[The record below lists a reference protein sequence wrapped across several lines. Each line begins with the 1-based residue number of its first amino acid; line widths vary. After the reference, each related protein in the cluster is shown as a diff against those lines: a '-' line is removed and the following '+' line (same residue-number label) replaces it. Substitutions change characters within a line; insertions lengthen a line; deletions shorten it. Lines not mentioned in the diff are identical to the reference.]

1 MKTLYFYLFAIVTM
15 FMSYSA
21 LAQQGTLVG
30 TVLDESGM
38 PMYGTNVVQK
48 GTNNGTI
55 TDFDGKYSLKLP
67 SGQQTVEFSFIGMQT
82 QEILVDIVAG
92 ETTTVNI
99 ELKADAVT
107 LDDVVVI
114 GYGRRQ
120 KRDVTGAISSINTDD
135 IGDDVLPSLE
145 SAMQG
150 RAAGVQVTTSN
161 GLAGSS
167 INVKVRGT
175 NSISAGSQ
183 PLYVIDGIPVTDGDF
198 SPGNM
203 GAGFNAL
210 SDINPNDIESIQILK
225 DAAAASIYGSRG
237 ANGVVLI
244 TTKKGK
250 AGKTKFNVNYYGG
263 VVTETNRI
271 DLLNAKQ
278 HLSLRDSAAVFAGN
292 QPENDDYVI
301 YQPTTGLA
309 ITRGMADSIA
319 AAGGTDWLDQV
330 LQQGFIQ
337 EANVSASGG
346 SEKTTF
352 YMGMTYTDQEGFIVG
367 NEYERISGRIN
378 VDNKA
383 SDKVNIGANMSI
395 NYSTNK
401 RVPTGDAGGLGLAQQ
416 RLPYLPIYNDDGTY
430 YDPYN
435 NPLWQLENWTFTA
448 KTFRSISGVY
458 FEYNILDNLSFRS
471 ELGVDFMS
479 LNEDEFSFRNI
490 EDTGSV
496 SSAWDR
502 RTSVFNYTT
511 NNYFT
516 YSENIGEHNIIDI
529 TLGHSYQRAHTKGV
543 GLNGWD
549 FPSDNLTNPGSV
561 DPSNMSGYGYET
573 SYAFNSFF
581 FRANYKLYEKYLAGF
596 SIRTDGSSRFGAQNR
611 YGWFPAISAGWIITE
626 EDFMQNTEFVS
637 FLKLRASYGLTGNAN
652 IDDYAHLGFFSPT
665 GGYNGNSAIIPSTL
679 PNELLGWEK
688 SIMLDINV
696 DYGFFN
702 NRLSGSLTYYNKQSS
717 DLLLQVTIPSS
728 SGYDKIW
735 QNVGSLSNYGI
746 EFDITSHNIQGDFKW
761 TTNFNIAWNHNEVTD
776 LNGLPPDAFDN
787 GLGGD
792 ARVVVGYPVGIAYL
806 VEWAGVQ
813 SEDGTLIRYNTDG
826 TPVLDNSGQPV
837 KYDVEAGT
845 ELYYDINGNLMTYE
859 NPTGD
864 FYGDNRK
871 PFGRPFPIVV
881 GGITNTFNYKGFDFS
896 FLFSYQY
903 GNTIY
908 DDQAKRQIGDWS
920 DLAQRTEILDYW
932 SPYNTDTDVPGLNQ
946 YDNYVNSTRWLYEAS
961 FLRLKNISFG
971 YSFPKNI
978 CSKLNI
984 SRLRIYVS
992 GTNLWTLTNYPGWDP
1007 EVLRN
1012 LNPSNPDSNVSFAAP
1027 SFATPQSKSII
1038 FGVQLSF

>member
-1 MKTLYFYLFAIVTM
+1 M

>member
-1 MKTLYFYLFAIVTM
+1 
-15 FMSYSA
+15 
-21 LAQQGTLVG
+21 
-30 TVLDESGM
+30 
-38 PMYGTNVVQK
+38 
-48 GTNNGTI
+48 
-55 TDFDGKYSLKLP
+55 
-67 SGQQTVEFSFIGMQT
+67 
-82 QEILVDIVAG
+82 
-92 ETTTVNI
+92 
-99 ELKADAVT
+99 
-107 LDDVVVI
+107 
-114 GYGRRQ
+114 
-120 KRDVTGAISSINTDD
+120 
-135 IGDDVLPSLE
+135 
-145 SAMQG
+145 
-150 RAAGVQVTTSN
+150 
-161 GLAGSS
+161 
-167 INVKVRGT
+167 
-175 NSISAGSQ
+175 
-183 PLYVIDGIPVTDGDF
+183 
-198 SPGNM
+198 
-203 GAGFNAL
+203 
-210 SDINPNDIESIQILK
+210 
-225 DAAAASIYGSRG
+225 
-237 ANGVVLI
+237 
-244 TTKKGK
+244 
-250 AGKTKFNVNYYGG
+250 
-263 VVTETNRI
+263 TETNRI

-301 YQPTTGLA
+301 YQPTTGQA

-626 EDFMQNTEFVS
+626 EDFMQN
-637 FLKLRASYGLTGNAN
+637 
-652 IDDYAHLGFFSPT
+652 
-665 GGYNGNSAIIPSTL
+665 
-679 PNELLGWEK
+679 
-688 SIMLDINV
+688 
-696 DYGFFN
+696 
-702 NRLSGSLTYYNKQSS
+702 
-717 DLLLQVTIPSS
+717 
-728 SGYDKIW
+728 
-735 QNVGSLSNYGI
+735 
-746 EFDITSHNIQGDFKW
+746 
-761 TTNFNIAWNHNEVTD
+761 
-776 LNGLPPDAFDN
+776 
-787 GLGGD
+787 
-792 ARVVVGYPVGIAYL
+792 
-806 VEWAGVQ
+806 
-813 SEDGTLIRYNTDG
+813 
-826 TPVLDNSGQPV
+826 
-837 KYDVEAGT
+837 
-845 ELYYDINGNLMTYE
+845 
-859 NPTGD
+859 
-864 FYGDNRK
+864 
-871 PFGRPFPIVV
+871 
-881 GGITNTFNYKGFDFS
+881 
-896 FLFSYQY
+896 
-903 GNTIY
+903 
-908 DDQAKRQIGDWS
+908 
-920 DLAQRTEILDYW
+920 
-932 SPYNTDTDVPGLNQ
+932 
-946 YDNYVNSTRWLYEAS
+946 
-961 FLRLKNISFG
+961 
-971 YSFPKNI
+971 
-978 CSKLNI
+978 
-984 SRLRIYVS
+984 
-992 GTNLWTLTNYPGWDP
+992 
-1007 EVLRN
+1007 
-1012 LNPSNPDSNVSFAAP
+1012 
-1027 SFATPQSKSII
+1027 
-1038 FGVQLSF
+1038 

>member
-1 MKTLYFYLFAIVTM
+1 MKNIYFYLFAIILLVLAN
-15 FMSYSA
+15 SA
-21 LAQQGTLVG
+21 FAQQGTLVG
-30 TVLDESGM
+30 KVIDESGM

-55 TDFDGKYSLKLP
+55 TDFDGKYILKLP
-67 SGQQTVEFSFIGMQT
+67 EGKQTVEFSFIGMQT
-82 QEILVDIVAG
+82 QEIVVNIIAG
-92 ETTTVNI
+92 ETTTADI

-150 RAAGVQVTTSN
+150 RASGVQVTTSN

-263 VVTETNRI
+263 VVNETNRI
-271 DLLNAKQ
+271 DLLNAEQ
-278 HLSLRDSAAVFAGN
+278 HLALRDSAAVFAGN

-301 YQPTTGLA
+301 YQPTTGQS

-330 LQQGFIQ
+330 LRQGFIQ
-337 EANVSASGG
+337 EASVSASGG

-416 RLPYLPIYNDDGTY
+416 RLPYLPVYNEDGTF

-448 KTFRSISGVY
+448 NTFRSISGVY
-458 FEYNILDNLSFRS
+458 FEYSILDNLSFRS

-516 YSENIGEHNIIDI
+516 YSENIGEHNVIDL

-543 GLNGWD
+543 GLNGWN

-581 FRANYKLYEKYLAGF
+581 FRANYKLHEKYLAGF
-596 SIRTDGSSRFGAQNR
+596 SVRTDGSSRFGSQNR

-626 EDFMQNTEFVS
+626 EDFMQNTEFIS

-652 IDDYAHLGFFSPT
+652 IDDYAHLGFFSPV
-665 GGYNGNSAIIPSTL
+665 GGYNGNAAIIPSTL

-688 SIMLDINV
+688 SIMLDVNV

-813 SEDGTLIRYNTDG
+813 SEDGYITKYNTDG

-837 KYDVEAGT
+837 QYEVEAGT

-908 DDQAKRQIGDWS
+908 DDQAKRQIGDWN

-932 SPYNTDTDVPGLNQ
+932 SLYNTDADVPGLNQ

-961 FLRLKNISFG
+961 FLRMKNISFG
-971 YSFPKNI
+971 YSFSKKV

-1012 LNPSNPDSNVSFAAP
+1012 LNPSNPDSNVSFASP

>member
-82 QEILVDIVAG
+82 QEIVVDIVAG

-271 DLLNAKQ
+271 DLLNAEQ
-278 HLSLRDSAAVFAGN
+278 HLALRDSAAVFAGN

-881 GGITNTFNYKGFDFS
+881 GGITNTINYKGFDFS

>member
-1 MKTLYFYLFAIVTM
+1 
-15 FMSYSA
+15 
-21 LAQQGTLVG
+21 
-30 TVLDESGM
+30 
-38 PMYGTNVVQK
+38 
-48 GTNNGTI
+48 
-55 TDFDGKYSLKLP
+55 
-67 SGQQTVEFSFIGMQT
+67 
-82 QEILVDIVAG
+82 
-92 ETTTVNI
+92 
-99 ELKADAVT
+99 
-107 LDDVVVI
+107 
-114 GYGRRQ
+114 
-120 KRDVTGAISSINTDD
+120 
-135 IGDDVLPSLE
+135 
-145 SAMQG
+145 
-150 RAAGVQVTTSN
+150 
-161 GLAGSS
+161 
-167 INVKVRGT
+167 
-175 NSISAGSQ
+175 
-183 PLYVIDGIPVTDGDF
+183 
-198 SPGNM
+198 
-203 GAGFNAL
+203 
-210 SDINPNDIESIQILK
+210 
-225 DAAAASIYGSRG
+225 
-237 ANGVVLI
+237 
-244 TTKKGK
+244 
-250 AGKTKFNVNYYGG
+250 
-263 VVTETNRI
+263 
-271 DLLNAKQ
+271 
-278 HLSLRDSAAVFAGN
+278 
-292 QPENDDYVI
+292 
-301 YQPTTGLA
+301 
-309 ITRGMADSIA
+309 
-319 AAGGTDWLDQV
+319 
-330 LQQGFIQ
+330 
-337 EANVSASGG
+337 
-346 SEKTTF
+346 
-352 YMGMTYTDQEGFIVG
+352 
-367 NEYERISGRIN
+367 
-378 VDNKA
+378 
-383 SDKVNIGANMSI
+383 
-395 NYSTNK
+395 
-401 RVPTGDAGGLGLAQQ
+401 
-416 RLPYLPIYNDDGTY
+416 
-430 YDPYN
+430 
-435 NPLWQLENWTFTA
+435 
-448 KTFRSISGVY
+448 
-458 FEYNILDNLSFRS
+458 
-471 ELGVDFMS
+471 
-479 LNEDEFSFRNI
+479 
-490 EDTGSV
+490 
-496 SSAWDR
+496 
-502 RTSVFNYTT
+502 
-511 NNYFT
+511 
-516 YSENIGEHNIIDI
+516 
-529 TLGHSYQRAHTKGV
+529 
-543 GLNGWD
+543 
-549 FPSDNLTNPGSV
+549 
-561 DPSNMSGYGYET
+561 
-573 SYAFNSFF
+573 
-581 FRANYKLYEKYLAGF
+581 
-596 SIRTDGSSRFGAQNR
+596 
-611 YGWFPAISAGWIITE
+611 
-626 EDFMQNTEFVS
+626 
-637 FLKLRASYGLTGNAN
+637 
-652 IDDYAHLGFFSPT
+652 
-665 GGYNGNSAIIPSTL
+665 L